1 MDKNLTKDSCKHEH
15 DIVLHAAHDE
25 KLSGY
30 KTTVPCDTKKLVVPD
45 ACGCT
50 STFAPAGYSYE
61 GDDGVV
67 REVWRQVDFK
77 FREFRN

>member
-1 MDKNLTKDSCKHEH
+1 MRTDDSSVHN
-15 DIVLHAAHDE
+15 IVLHAAHDE

-30 KTTVPCDTKKLVVPD
+30 KTTVPCGVKELIIPHV
-45 ACGCT
+45 CGCT

-67 REVWRQVDFK
+67 RAAWRQVAFK
-77 FREFRN
+77 FQEYRGS